1 MNTIDSKNQR
11 LPYLDVRGN
20 VYFITVA
27 SRGIGKAIALYLA
40 EKGARVV
47 VAAKTVEETDEKLP
61 GTIHATVKEIE
72 ASGGQALAAP
82 LDVRNEQQ
90 IKDAIAKTIETFA
103 RLDGVI
109 NNAGALYLSDLEST
123 RMKDHDLMHALN
135 TRAVDLIVQ
144 EALPWLKLSDNPRI
158 LNISPPIDLDPG
170 WFVFAYT
177 RSKYAMSMATMG
189 YAEQLRPY
197 GIAVN
202 SLWPETAIDTS
213 AVRNKLGGDGT
224 VALSRKPEF
233 VAQAAYLVLTQ
244 AKEITGRFFID
255 SHVVKDSGLEDLSGF
270 RVDASK
276 PLLLYFFIGKPP
288 KTKEESLSR
297 VVWPDENGIL
307 PSEYPLADMER
318 TPPPVVLISER
329 GLYAVVKVLREI
341 DGYDGLIELSKSI
354 ARQHDI
360 QSPLT
365 QIAKL
370 VNTATAERMHAFL
383 ITVTGCPCVLQSRG
397 MKTISN

>member
-11 LPYLDVRGN
+11 LPCLDVRGN
-20 VYFITVA
+20 VYFITGA

-72 ASGGQALAAP
+72 ASGGQALAVP

-213 AVRNKLGGDGT
+213 AVRNKLGGNGT

-255 SHVVKDSGLEDLSGF
+255 SHVVKNSGLEDLSSF

-276 PLLLYFFIGKPP
+276 PLLLDFFIGKPP

-297 VVWPDENGIL
+297 VVWPDENGAL
-307 PSEYPLADMER
+307 PSDYPLM
-318 TPPPVVLISER
+318 PPPAILASEP
-329 GLYAVVKVLREI
+329 GQYAVVKVLREI
-341 DGYDGLIELSKSI
+341 DSYDGLIELSKSI
-354 ARQHDI
+354 AQRHDI

-370 VNTATAERMHAFL
+370 ANAGTAEKVHAFL
-383 ITVTGCPCVLQSRG
+383 ISVTACPCVRNNL
-397 MKTISN
+397 KL